1 MSKSLSDLGFRMPAE
16 WEKQDSIWITW
27 PYNKLDWPDLFNYIP
42 KKIAEIISI
51 ISKTQKVNLIVKLK
65 EKKYKIKKLLKIYGA
80 KFTNIKIFHIPTD
93 RIWIRDF
100 GPIYL
105 INNKTKNKIFLDF
118 EFNGWSKYR
127 DFKKDN
133 KVNFT
138 ISKKTNVKKIKPK
151 IKIRGKYKKI
161 VLEGGAIDV
170 NGKGSI
176 ILTKECLLSKI
187 QLRNSG
193 INKTKYQQVLSG
205 LLNVN
210 NFIWLNKGIIGDDTH
225 GHVDDISRFVSDDT
239 IMTAIENNKKDKNY
253 KILKQNLKIL
263 KNAKNLTGKNFKIIK
278 IPMPKPIFINNIRV
292 PASYMNFLI
301 CNKIVLLPIFKDSH
315 DLKVIKIFTKFF
327 KNKKIVGIDCSKLIW
342 GFGGIHCMTQQE
354 PKVQY

>member
-1 MSKSLSDLGFRMPAE
+1 MVSLFKESIYRMPAE
-16 WEKQDSIWITW
+16 WEKQKSTWIAW
-27 PYNKLDWPDLFNYIP
+27 PHNKSDWPNKFRLIP
-42 KKIAEIISI
+42 DVFAEIISQ
-51 ISKTQKVNLIVKLK
+51 ISKVQKVNIIVENIKSRKNIISFLK
-65 EKKYKIKKLLKIYGA
+65 NYNVNNKNLKFIRCKTDRVWLRDSFPLFIKDKNNKKVLLNWEFNAWAKYK
-80 KFTNIKIFHIPTD
+80 N
-93 RIWIRDF
+93 
-100 GPIYL
+100 
-105 INNKTKNKIFLDF
+105 
-118 EFNGWSKYR
+118 
-127 DFKKDN
+127 FKKDN
-133 KVNFT
+133 AIYNK
-138 ISKKTNVKKIKPK
+138 IKKISNLKTIKPILK
-151 IKIRGKYKKI
+151 KRKI
-161 VLEGGAIDV
+161 VLEGGSIDID
-170 NGKGSI
+170 GKGT
-176 ILTKECLLSKI
+176 LLTTKECLLSKI

-193 INKTKYQQVLSG
+193 MNKNKYQQVLSG

-225 GHVDDISRFVSDDT
+225 GHVDDISRFVSENT
-239 IMTAIENNKKDKNY
+239 IMTAIENNKKDKNH

-263 KNAKNLTGKNFKIIK
+263 KKAKNLTGKNFKIIK

-301 CNKIVLLPIFKDSH
+301 CNKIVLLPIFKDSY